1 MFHDRRCPRC
11 CWNWSRLSRLR
22 QQLQVA
28 VTTHQ
33 RDAYVDRIVHPRQLG
48 MLLRRGSRNNST
60 RNGASGVC
68 WRCGSNDS
76 KYTPALDGWRVAS
89 SPWLTVAGRRPR
101 LKNFKEP
108 SDGVM
113 VRTPRLDGW
122 WRLGPDVAMGSFC
135 WLRFHPFLFGKKG
148 VVRRPHRVM
157 CWHETWV
164 CLHTTDWCWTR
175 PGKKPAKAATN
186 WSSHKLEQ
194 PFNCMAKATDATAGS
209 LLAPTHSCPLLM
221 IANISTVLY
230 NQWM

>member
-1 MFHDRRCPRC
+1 MLIGSSTHGNSEC
-11 CWNWSRLSRLR
+11 CYG
-22 QQLQVA
+22 VEA
-28 VTTHQ
+28 AIT
-33 RDAYVDRIVHPRQLG
+33 ALG
-48 MLLRRGSRNNST
+48 MLLVHQKFVG
-60 RNGASGVC
+60 GAEAMTASEQA
-68 WRCGSNDS
+68 
-76 KYTPALDGWRVAS
+76 PALDGGSHHHR
-89 SPWLTVAGRRPR
+89 
-101 LKNFKEP
+101 NFKEP
-108 SDGVM
+108 LELMPLAEKTTDGVM
-113 VRTPRLDGW
+113 VRTPRLDDW
-122 WRLGPDVAMGSFC
+122 WRLGADVAMGSFC